1 MNDILLNI
9 ISVVVTAV
17 VIPLISIGGTQLI
30 KLINKKVKNTEAA
43 KHLSAA
49 TDIVLNAVRCVFQTY
64 VEALKE
70 QGKFD
75 EQSHIVALTRA
86 KDIALSLFTEETKA
100 YIKENFGDLDK
111 WLTTQIESTIN
122 LLKSSS
128 R

>member
-30 KLINKKVKNTEAA
+30 KLINNKVKNAEAA

-49 TDIVLNAVRCVFQTY
+49 TDIVLNAVRSVFQTY
-64 VEALKE
+64 AEALKE

-75 EQSHIVALTRA
+75 EQSQIVALTRA
-86 KDIALSLFTEETKA
+86 KDIAISQFTEATKA
-100 YIKENFGDLDK
+100 YIKENFGDLDN
-111 WLTTQIESTIN
+111 WLTNQIEATIN
-122 LLKSSS
+122 LLKNA
-128 R
+128 

>member
-30 KLINKKVKNTEAA
+30 KLINNKVKNAEAA

-49 TDIVLNAVRCVFQTY
+49 TDIVLNAVRSVFQTY

-75 EQSHIVALTRA
+75 EQSQIVALTRA
-86 KDIALSLFTEETKA
+86 KDIAISQFTEATKA
-100 YIKENFGDLDK
+100 YIKENFGDLDN
-111 WLTTQIESTIN
+111 WLTNQIEATIN
-122 LLKSSS
+122 LLKNK
-128 R
+128 